1 MFRLKRENEAIKDIA
16 IRDIRKLLEQEEE
29 EDCYKPVTV
38 NSFYSSNYSQI
49 WK

>member
-29 EDCYKPVTV
+29 DCYKPVTV
-38 NSFYSSNYSQI
+38 NNFYSSNYSQI
-49 WK
+49 